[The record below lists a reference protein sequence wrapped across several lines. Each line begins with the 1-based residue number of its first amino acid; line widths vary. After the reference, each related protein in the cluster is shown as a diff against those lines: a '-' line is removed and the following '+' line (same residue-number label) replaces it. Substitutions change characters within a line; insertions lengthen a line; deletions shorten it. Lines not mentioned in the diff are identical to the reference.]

1 MNLPMNLSFGR
12 TAQSRSRNLL
22 GGLLLLTLALYS
34 NTLLNGFV
42 LDDHYQIEGNP
53 YVRSFENVPKL
64 FTTSVWSFQ
73 GKESSLNYFR
83 PLMTLGYLLSYKAF
97 GLSPYGFHLLNVLLH
112 VAVVGFVWAVS
123 RRLFGKEEYGLLA
136 GLFFA
141 LHPIH
146 TESVAWIA
154 AVTDLELTLFCLLA
168 FLLFLR
174 LDERPLRHSAR
185 IHAAMLACFALAL
198 LSKETAMT
206 LPFLVTAYEHFVR
219 EDRAATGWRKKL
231 GRYAGFW
238 VMAGIFLLYRAFVV
252 AGGPTVVVQRP
263 DVTWPDAILT
273 GIALTA
279 RYTGKIFWPVALSS
293 YYPFQKSVSIAEPLV
308 LAGLGIL
315 LSGTFLFF
323 IFWKKDRRYS
333 FALLWILL
341 TLAPALNARWMA
353 GSVFAERYWYLPS
366 VGFSWLVAGGI
377 LWLWRLP
384 GSWERLRRW
393 TIAVAGVALALLAA
407 RATIQ
412 RNRDWRNDRRLAEK
426 TLEVFPEASGVRVNL
441 GKLNWA
447 EGKRE
452 EAERLWRE
460 ALRQNPQD
468 AVALWNLGMAML
480 EKKNY
485 PAAMESLQ
493 KGIALAPRYSLP
505 HIYLGRVYAALGR
518 NADAQQEF
526 QNALALSPLNTEA
539 HNALGRLYLDA
550 GRLAEAEAEFRASV
564 GSIPTVEGWR
574 GIAEIAR
581 LRNSPRE
588 AEEALRRL
596 LELDSWDA
604 KAHFQLG
611 AIFLATGRLSE
622 AEKEYEAGLW
632 MDPRNEAALAALRQ
646 IRAGA
651 AAQPR

>member
-1 MNLPMNLSFGR
+1 MNLSFGR

-22 GGLLLLTLALYS
+22 GGLLLLSLALYA
-34 NTLLNGFV
+34 NTLFNGFV
-42 LDDHYQIEGNP
+42 LDDHYQIERNP
-53 YVRSFENVPKL
+53 YVRSFQSVPRL
-64 FTTSVWSFQ
+64 FTTSLWSFQ
-73 GKESSLNYFR
+73 GKESASNFHR
-83 PLMTLGYLLSYKAF
+83 PLLSLGFLLGYQAF
-97 GLSPYGFHLLNVLLH
+97 GASPYGFHLMNVLLN
-112 VAVVGFVWAVS
+112 VAVVGLVWAFS
-123 RRLFGKEEYGLLA
+123 RRLFGKEEFGFLA
-136 GLFFA
+136 ALVFA

-146 TESVAWIA
+146 TEPVAWIDGLPD
-154 AVTDLELTLFCLLA
+154 VELTLFYLLS

-174 LDERPLRHSAR
+174 LGEGALRHAAR
-185 IHAAMLACFALAL
+185 IHAGILASFALAL

-206 LPFLVTAYEHFVR
+206 LPLLVTAYEHFVR
-219 EDRAATGWRKKL
+219 EDRAETGWRRKL

-293 YYPFQKSVSIAEPLV
+293 YYPFQKSASLAEPRV

-377 LWLWRLP
+377 LWLWRLT
-384 GSWERLRRW
+384 GSRKHLRRW
-393 TIAVAGVALALLAA
+393 TIAVAGTALALLAA

-412 RNRDWRNDRRLAEK
+412 RNRDWRNDRTLAEK
-426 TLEVFPEASGVRVNL
+426 TLEVFPEASGAQVNL
-441 GKLNWA
+441 GKLSWA
-447 EGKRE
+447 EGKHE

-480 EKKNY
+480 EKKDY
-485 PAAMESLQ
+485 PAAIEILQ
-493 KGIALAPRYSLP
+493 KGIVLAPRYSLP

-526 QNALALSPLNTEA
+526 QRALALSPLNMEA

-564 GSIPTVEGWR
+564 GSIPTIEGWR
-574 GIAEIAR
+574 GIAEISM

-596 LELDSWDA
+596 LELDSLDA
-604 KAHFQLG
+604 QAHFQLG
-611 AIFLATGRLSE
+611 AICLASGRLRE

-632 MDPRNEAALAALRQ
+632 MDPGNKEALAVLQR
-646 IRAGA
+646 IRSGSGA
-651 AAQPR
+651 ANR